1 MGMFQFFTRTPP
13 TLDNIARET
22 VALQNNLAQFQ
33 REMRWLR
40 VTSMLLLAG
49 IVWLAL
55 QPAQRAGMI
64 VALGVAQ
71 MFCLLAAGMTTDK
84 KDEYAAE
91 LGGLAPLTARLSAET
106 AKACADYQ
114 FPPTDAYCEAVLA
127 EGRRFTQEE
136 RVMLLRVAKDRTDRM
151 YAEHLHHLT
160 PLD

>member
-1 MGMFQFFTRTPP
+1 MGMFQFFPHTPP
-13 TLDNIARET
+13 TLDNIAREA

-49 IVWLAL
+49 IVWFAIR
-55 QPAQRAGMI
+55 PERHGEVI
-64 VALGVAQ
+64 VALGLAQ

-84 KDEYAAE
+84 RDAYAAA
-91 LGGLAPLTARLSAET
+91 LGGLVPLTAQLSAET
-106 AKACADYQ
+106 MKACADYQ